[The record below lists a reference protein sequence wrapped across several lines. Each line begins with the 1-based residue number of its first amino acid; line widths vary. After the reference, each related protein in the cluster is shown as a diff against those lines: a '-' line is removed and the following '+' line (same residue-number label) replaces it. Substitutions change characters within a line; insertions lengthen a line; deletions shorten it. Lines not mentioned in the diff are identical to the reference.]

1 MGGGGGG
8 LIEPLPR
15 IATFKKRSLIRFKN
29 NCFKFRY
36 NPTLTLFRMALFG
49 AAHGWSK
56 KHPPP

>member
-1 MGGGGGG
+1 MGGGGGGG

-49 AAHGWSK
+49 AAHEWRE
-56 KHPPP
+56 